1 MEAVTE
7 EVEAETM
14 AVVVAAMEE
23 ADPVEA
29 MAVAEAAP
37 EAVMEAEMTALC
49 SPGEET
55 VEVMVQAVAAVTVPA
70 EAVAMEAEAVAV
82 MAPHTLLA
90 AAVVAAVMEPAD
102 IKRYKNLQFSIVN
115 LCLSHNF
122 LY

>member
-14 AVVVAAMEE
+14 AVAVVAMEE

-55 VEVMVQAVAAVTVPA
+55 VEVMVQVVAAVTVPV
-70 EAVAMEAEAVAV
+70 EAAAMEAEAVAV

-90 AAVVAAVMEPAD
+90 AAVVVAVMEPAD

>member
-1 MEAVTE
+1 M
-7 EVEAETM
+7 
-14 AVVVAAMEE
+14 
-23 ADPVEA
+23 
-29 MAVAEAAP
+29 
-37 EAVMEAEMTALC
+37 
-49 SPGEET
+49 
-55 VEVMVQAVAAVTVPA
+55 AAVTVPV
-70 EAVAMEAEAVAV
+70 EAAAMEAEAVAV

>member
-1 MEAVTE
+1 MEGVTE
-7 EVEAETM
+7 EVEVEAM

-90 AAVVAAVMEPAD
+90 AAVVVAVMEPAD
-102 IKRYKNLQFSIVN
+102 IKRYKNLQFSIVK
-115 LCLSHNF
+115 LCLSYNF